1 MKKVT
6 SRKFVLL
13 WSILCVIAILSAL
26 ACSSSTPTPTPAPT
40 TAKPAAT
47 TASVPPSTTAAPATK
62 PVGPAP
68 TAAAPT
74 VSAAPSPS
82 STSQVQ
88 TGGTLNIIGTG
99 IPSENLGYIATATP
113 RWNPTLPWPC
123 VERLIYWNNTG
134 LFTGVLATDW
144 KWSADALSLT
154 LTIRKG
160 VKFHDG
166 TALDAKGVKYLL
178 DLVKDSNRTELKSV
192 SNIEVVDDYTVKIN
206 LKAFDSLLLSDLATT
221 AGAMVSPTALQ
232 KFDMNYNVAN
242 PVGTGPFK
250 FVSWQRDVNLKY
262 SKNPDYWQ
270 PGKPYLD
277 GVTFIFTADSRT
289 ARASFLAGDGQ
300 ILGTGPSDAAELAK
314 NGNYNIV
321 SAVGPLVA
329 LAPDGKNAD
338 SPFNK
343 LEVRQAVSY
352 AIDINPMVKTLG
364 YGYLIPTNQVATSG
378 MWNYN
383 KDVKG
388 YPYDPKKAK
397 DLLTKAGY
405 PNGFKTTIYYETDY
419 SDIAGAC
426 TAIQDSLRQIGIEAT
441 LQGNTMA
448 KMTDIQTKGW
458 NNGLVATRATIG
470 MNYSPINSVKR
481 NFSVQGTNYI
491 SVAHPD
497 AFESLLKQAIAEPDQ
512 AKLTKIMQ
520 DLNKVMIDDYCTIIP
535 LYSRATLYAS
545 YPKVKGAGWIMGDDF
560 AGSAGD
566 TWISK

>member
-6 SRKFVLL
+6 SKKFVLL
-13 WSILCVIAILSAL
+13 WSILCVVAILSAL
-26 ACSSSTPTPTPAPT
+26 ACSSSTPSSAPSPTA
-40 TAKPAAT
+40 AKPPAT
-47 TASVPPSTTAAPATK
+47 TAVAPPPTAAAPATT
-62 PVGPAP
+62 PLGPAP

-74 VSAAPSPS
+74 TSAPPSPS
-82 STSQVQ
+82 SSGQIQ
-88 TGGTLNIIGTG
+88 TGGTLTIIGTG
-99 IPSENLGYIATATP
+99 LPSENLGYIATATP

-144 KWSADALSLT
+144 KWSADAKSLT
-154 LTIRKG
+154 LTIKKG

-192 SNIEVVDDYTVKIN
+192 SNIEVVDDYTVKLN

-250 FVSWQRDVNLKY
+250 FVSWQRDVSLKY
-262 SKNPDYWQ
+262 TKNTDYWQ

-277 GVTFIFTADSRT
+277 GITYIFTADNMT
-289 ARASFLAGDGQ
+289 ARAAFLAGNGQ
-300 ILGTGPSDAAELAK
+300 VIGLGASDAADLAK
-314 NGNYNIV
+314 KGTYNFV

-343 LEVRQAVSY
+343 LEVRQAVSS
-352 AIDINPMVKTLG
+352 AIDVGSIVKNIG
-364 YGYLIPTNQVATSG
+364 YGYYIPTNQVATPA

-405 PNGFKTTIYYETDY
+405 PNGFKTTIYYETDFP
-419 SDIAGAC
+419 DIVSAC
-426 TAIQDSLRQIGIEAT
+426 TAIQDSLRQIGIDAT

-448 KMTDIQTKGW
+448 KMTDIMTKGW
-458 NNGLVATRATIG
+458 NNGLVATRATMG
-470 MNYSPINSVKR
+470 LNYSPINSVKR
-481 NFSVQGTNYI
+481 NFSAQGTNYV
-491 SVAHPD
+491 SAAHPE
-497 AFESLLKQAIAEPDQ
+497 AFESLVNQAIAEPDQ

-535 LYSRATLYAS
+535 LYSRASIFGAD
-545 YPKVKGAGWIMGDDF
+545 PKVKGAGWIMGNDF
-560 AGSAGD
+560 VGSAGD